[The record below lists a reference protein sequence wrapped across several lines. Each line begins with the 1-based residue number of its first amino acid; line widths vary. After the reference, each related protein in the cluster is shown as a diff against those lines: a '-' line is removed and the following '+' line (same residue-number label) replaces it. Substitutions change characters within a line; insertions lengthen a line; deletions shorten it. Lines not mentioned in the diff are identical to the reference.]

1 MNYLI
6 CAQTTV
12 QRFFICDW
20 LRLFCHYYYILR
32 CLTAPQQRMSDA
44 TTLHKDTI
52 YCVVTL
58 LLKPLWVLFLS
69 LKPLVTNTGTFNWF
83 VNPVVEASP
92 SSASVNPSHGS
103 EPFHESRRNHEAVRY
118 FILYCINNQYK
129 LLHIFSLQSHNCSI
143 FFTAVAFL
151 TTTRLSCFLSSD

>member
-6 CAQTTV
+6 CAQTAV

-20 LRLFCHYYYILR
+20 LRLLCHYYYILR

-58 LLKPLWVLFLS
+58 LLKPLWVLFF
-69 LKPLVTNTGTFNWF
+69 VVETTCNEYWYIEFNWF

-103 EPFHESRRNHEAVRY
+103 EPFHESRRNHIKKLWG
-118 FILYCINNQYK
+118 ILFFTVSIIKTNCCIFFHHNRIIAAY
-129 LLHIFSLQSHNCSI
+129 FSLQ
-143 FFTAVAFL
+143 
-151 TTTRLSCFLSSD
+151 